1 MMFKKSLLLLLAG
14 FLGAVSLL
22 PAQEPPVAEPGKAGD
37 TPGQPSFWQASLSG
51 GHYQVLLS
59 KIVSVSRHKYLL
71 DSALI
76 VDEVTIDT
84 EGGALARF
92 YFISPL
98 TDKAPGNTVQAVAGR
113 AKEMAD
119 QATEKLAPGMKD
131 MVIKKYPETT
141 HAKTLEYRLLKE
153 KDLTTLYT
161 SVQNAWESGHG
172 RHFREK

>member
-1 MMFKKSLLLLLAG
+1 MFKKSLLLLLAG
-14 FLGAVSLL
+14 FLGGVCLV
-22 PAQEPPVAEPGKAGD
+22 PAQEPPVAEPGKTGD
-37 TPGQPSFWQASLSG
+37 TPGQPSFWQASISG

-84 EGGALARF
+84 EGQALARF

-98 TDKAPGNTVQAVAGR
+98 TDKAPGNTIQAVTGK
-113 AKEMAD
+113 AKEMVEEAS
-119 QATEKLAPGMKD
+119 EKLAPGLKD

-141 HAKTLEYRLLKE
+141 HAKSLEYRMLKE
-153 KDLTTLYT
+153 KDLTALYT
-161 SVQNAWESGHG
+161 SVQNAWETGRG